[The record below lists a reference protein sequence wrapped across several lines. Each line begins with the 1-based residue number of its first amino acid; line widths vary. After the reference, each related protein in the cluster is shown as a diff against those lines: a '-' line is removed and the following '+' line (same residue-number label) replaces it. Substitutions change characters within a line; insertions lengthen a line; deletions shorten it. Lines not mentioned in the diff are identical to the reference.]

1 MERTDAMTS
10 TKSGGFL
17 DMIKT
22 VIYAVLIAVGVR
34 TVAYE
39 PFNIPSGS
47 MLPTL
52 LIGDYLFVSKL
63 SYGYSRYSLPFE
75 LPIIPG
81 RIFAEEPERGD
92 VIVFKHP
99 SLDKTYIKRLVGLP
113 GDKVQMIGGILH
125 INGEAVKRR
134 QIEDYR
140 HRTENGG
147 VIVFQQYI
155 ETLPNGVE
163 HRILEQSD
171 SGILDDTGIYEVP
184 AGHYF
189 MMGDNRD
196 RSSDSRNKADVG
208 FVPEVNLIGR
218 ASFLFFSVDET
229 ASLIKPWTW
238 PLAIRY
244 SRLLDGID

>member
-1 MERTDAMTS
+1 MTS

-81 RIFAEEPERGD
+81 RIFSEAPERGD

-99 SLDKTYIKRLVGLP
+99 TADKTYIKRLVGLP
-113 GDKVQMIGGILH
+113 GDRIQMIGGILN
-125 INGEAVKRR
+125 INGEPVKRR
-134 QIEDYR
+134 KIEDYQ

-147 VIVFQQYI
+147 VIVFQQYM

-163 HRILEQSD
+163 HPILEQTD
-171 SGILDDTGIYEVP
+171 SGILDDTGIYLVP
-184 AGHYF
+184 DGHYF

-218 ASFLFFSVDET
+218 ASILFFSIDES

-238 PLAIRY
+238 PFAIRY